1 MDFTVERRPI
11 NTLQLMMDNSHVGDS
26 VTVYEDGDNQVVINS
41 ELPDDLLNE
50 KQPGYRRT
58 VKVPNDKKIMLFD
71 EEERKVVA
79 LGVQEVYDY
88 LDDCMIFEVD
98 LNCSQKQLDQVNNY
112 FKTLGLNL

>member
-1 MDFTVERRPI
+1 MDFTVEKRPI
-11 NTLQLMMDNSHVGDS
+11 NTLQLMMDNSHLGDE
-26 VTVYEDGDNQVVINS
+26 VIVYEDGDNQVVINK
-41 ELPDDLLNE
+41 ELPKHYLYDAE
-50 KQPGYRRT
+50 PGYRRT